1 MSLQKIY
8 KEIKIA
14 LDYTSFG
21 IDAPDKHNSSDGLL
35 QLCCMTPSKVQC
47 ENKMESNCGFC

>member
-35 QLCCMTPSKVQC
+35 QLCCMTPSKV
-47 ENKMESNCGFC
+47 